1 MPIKSRENLVG
12 AWAFLVGIIL
22 AIIVG
27 LLSGSGSNPWIL
39 LALMVLGLII
49 GYFVA
54 EEDVKT
60 FLLASVSLLIASFAG
75 IQGFAADVSLRGLTV
90 SGIEIVK
97 STVSVL
103 VALLFL
109 FIPATMVVA
118 LKTVF
123 SLAKR

>member
-1 MPIKSRENLVG
+1 MSIKSRENLVG
-12 AWAFLVGIIL
+12 AWAFLGGIIL
-22 AIIVG
+22 AVIVG
-27 LLSGSGSNPWIL
+27 ILAGNGPNPWIL
-39 LALMVLGLII
+39 LALMILGLII

-90 SGIEIVK
+90 SGVEIVK
-97 STVSVL
+97 STISVL

-123 SLAKR
+123 ALAKR